1 MVKETGVHRG
11 KNNLELQIT
20 GKVLTY
26 LELNVYLAM
35 VRDREWSVAMLLDNL
50 VVGGY
55 IQINQGKTVFQGT

>member
-26 LELNVYLAM
+26 LELDFYLAM

-55 IQINQGKTVFQGT
+55 I